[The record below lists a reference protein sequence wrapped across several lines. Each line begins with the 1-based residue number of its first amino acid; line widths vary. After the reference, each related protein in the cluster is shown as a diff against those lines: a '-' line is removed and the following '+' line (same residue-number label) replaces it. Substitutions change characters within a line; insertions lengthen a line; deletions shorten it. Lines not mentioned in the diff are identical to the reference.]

1 MMYRDTLRE
10 GTRNRFPLE
19 GRHVDGKLPSST
31 DDQRVQQLKSID
43 RYTCCYVSELLLNNS
58 NVANDNRYLSSYQ

>member
-31 DDQRVQQLKSID
+31 DDQRVQLKSID
-43 RYTCCYVSELLLNNS
+43 RCTCCYVSALLLNNS
-58 NVANDNRYLSSYQ
+58 NVANDNRYLSNYQ